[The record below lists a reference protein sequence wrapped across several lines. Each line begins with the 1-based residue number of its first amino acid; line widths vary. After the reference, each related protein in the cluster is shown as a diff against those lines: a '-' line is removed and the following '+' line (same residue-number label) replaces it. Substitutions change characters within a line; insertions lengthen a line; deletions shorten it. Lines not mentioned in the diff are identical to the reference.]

1 MRRREAIA
9 RVGEPMTLAPRDLAA
24 GRAQGEEIRVAA
36 VEVLR
41 GAVPAGLRRVR
52 VEVID
57 DDAGGPYRNP
67 PREAFGDALR
77 ERGVELA
84 EDGARVVLVFCDVK
98 SWKCRAG
105 LAPENQALL
114 ARLADGAAAVVL
126 FGHARRLGDVPGTAP
141 VLCAWTGDTG
151 MQAAAARR
159 LAG

>member
-1 MRRREAIA
+1 
-9 RVGEPMTLAPRDLAA
+9 
-24 GRAQGEEIRVAA
+24 
-36 VEVLR
+36 
-41 GAVPAGLRRVR
+41 VR

-67 PREAFGDALR
+67 PRSVFGDALR
-77 ERGVELA
+77 AHGVELA

-105 LAPENQALL
+105 LAPEHQAEL
-114 ARLADGAAAVVL
+114 ARLAEGAAAVVL
-126 FGHARRLGDVPGTAP
+126 FGHARRLADVPGTAP
-141 VLCAWTGDTG
+141 VLCAWSGDTG